1 MTLTNL
7 NSRNLLVCD
16 TAYTYEFLIERSLQE
31 FVTSKDL
38 DGYFDHVWTV
48 HSVASLFNS
57 HASGLRYGRPVV
69 RKLNERH
76 THIEGKIGR
85 FKKLAWFPALNF
97 TLAHLEL
104 ILLLFK
110 VIKQNRI
117 KIIRAE
123 DAWNNGLLGLI
134 LSYAKKL
141 PLVTGVWGNPDAM
154 REATKEPVLRRFKW
168 LWLEKLVERFVLR
181 RSNVVLS
188 QNYDNRDFVL
198 RQGVEKDKTVIN
210 RIGSSLASEHF
221 VAPDK
226 RESGNADLKELGVAG
241 EAILMCILRLEKL
254 KLPDHLVQI
263 VALLKSRGCN
273 VKGLFVGDGSM
284 REELVTLS
292 KELGVS
298 DQIVFCG
305 NRDQKWLSR
314 VIPLISV
321 VVSPLTGRA
330 LAEAALGRAP
340 IVAYDIDWH
349 SEAIEHGVTGELV
362 PYSDYSSM
370 ADSVEKILNDHDYSK
385 VIGSNVR
392 ERMLKLMDPKANDRI
407 MKNMYEE
414 LLKTKSA

>member
-1 MTLTNL
+1 M
-7 NSRNLLVCD
+7 RFEEKRHMLVLD
-16 TAYTYEFLIERSLQE
+16 TAYTYEFLIDRGLTE
-31 FVTSKDL
+31 FVTGKDV

-85 FKKLAWFPALNF
+85 FEKLAWFPALNF
-97 TLAHLEL
+97 TLAQLEL
-104 ILLLFK
+104 IWLLLK

-123 DAWNNGLLGLI
+123 DAWFNGLLGLI

-141 PLVTGVWGNPDAM
+141 PLVTGVWGNPDTI
-154 REATKEPVLRRFKW
+154 RETSKEPVLRRFKW
-168 LWLEKLVERFVLR
+168 IWLERLVERFVLR
-181 RSNVVLS
+181 RSNIVLS

-198 RQGVEKDKTVIN
+198 RQGVKKDRTVIN
-210 RIGSSLASEHF
+210 RISGLGSDHF

-241 EAILMCILRLEKL
+241 EEILMCIFRLEKL
-254 KLPDHLVQI
+254 KLPAHLVQI
-263 VALLKSRGCN
+263 VALLKSRGRN

-284 REELVTLS
+284 RDELVTLA

-305 NRDQKWLSR
+305 NRDQFWLSR
-314 VIPLISV
+314 VIPLVSV
-321 VVSPLTGRA
+321 VVSTLTGRA
-330 LAEAALGRAP
+330 LAEAGLGGAP

-349 SEAIEHGVTGELV
+349 GEAIETGLTGELV
-362 PYSDYSSM
+362 PYLDYSSM

-392 ERMLKLMDPKANDRI
+392 ERMLKLMDPVANDKI
-407 MKNMYEE
+407 LKGVYEE
-414 LLKTKSA
+414 LLNLKGA